1 MKIGA
6 LFWQEIALPFL
17 YVLVTV
23 LAGTAAAQLKKSLA
37 RYTQEETKHTVV
49 SDSVRATEQLYES
62 EAGSVKK
69 AKAAETI
76 LRLLAE
82 KKIPITAQEL
92 DTLIE
97 SAVARFNQQIGDK

>member
-1 MKIGA
+1 MNFGEF
-6 LFWQEIALPFL
+6 FWQEIAFPLL
-17 YVLVTV
+17 YVLLTA
-23 LAGTAAAQLKKSLA
+23 LAGAAAAQLKRILT
-37 RYTQEETKHTVV
+37 RYTQDETKHTVV
-49 SDSVRATEQLYES
+49 SDSVRAAEQLCEG

-82 KKIPITAQEL
+82 KKIPISAQEL

-97 SAVARFNQQIGDK
+97 AAVAQFKQLKQ

>member
-1 MKIGA
+1 MKFGEF
-6 LFWQEIALPFL
+6 FWREIAFPLL
-17 YVLVTV
+17 YVLLTV
-23 LAGTAAAQLKKSLA
+23 LAGTAAAQLKKVMT

-49 SDSVRATEQLYES
+49 SDSIRAAEQLYEG

-69 AKAAETI
+69 TKAAETI

-82 KKIPITAQEL
+82 KKIPITAAEL

-97 SAVARFNQQIGDK
+97 AAVAQFKRQTGK